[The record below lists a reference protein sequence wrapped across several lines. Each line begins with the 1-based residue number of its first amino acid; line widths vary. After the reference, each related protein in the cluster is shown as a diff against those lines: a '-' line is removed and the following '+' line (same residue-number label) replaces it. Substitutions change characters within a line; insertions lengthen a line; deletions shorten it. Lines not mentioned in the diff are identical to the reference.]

1 MGNSTFIAQL
11 RKTATPKIHGV
22 SLSESNMVA
31 VCPPAMVKDHPGATS
46 PHGLFL
52 ASIGGCVNLVFEIA
66 LEKGHIELLDL
77 ESEII
82 GDYETEEDTG
92 RSYFTAITIK
102 TKIVVP
108 EGSNEKRIH
117 KLFETAKENCP
128 IGNCL
133 VGSCIKMI
141 TDLEIVYE

>member
-1 MGNSTFIAQL
+1 MGSATFKERL
-11 RKTATPKIHGV
+11 RKSNTPKIHGV

-31 VCPPAMVKDHPGATS
+31 VCPPPMVGDHPGATT

-52 ASIGGCVNLVFEIA
+52 ASVGGCVNLIFEIA

-82 GDYETEEDTG
+82 GDYETDEDTG
-92 RSYFTAITIK
+92 RSQFTAITIK
-102 TKIVVP
+102 TKITVP

-117 KLFETAKENCP
+117 KLFDTAKDNCP

-133 VGSCIKMI
+133 VGSCVKLM
-141 TDLEIVYE
+141 TDLEVVYK